1 MLGVDKEVKYVY
13 TPTFCSLSKK
23 SGQWHFPP
31 NWEGNEVA
39 AQGAGHWEGRGLVTA
54 PALVQTSGAA
64 EGAVE
69 GGGPAVEV
77 RDERAVGVGEVHRG
91 PPRFPS
97 LGPEGVHA
105 RVLGEGQ
112 RGGSASASASGVGR
126 CEAGGRRRGGRSR
139 VHA

>member
-13 TPTFCSLSKK
+13 TPTFACSLLKK
-23 SGQWHFPP
+23 SGQWHFSWGKP

-77 RDERAVGVGEVHRG
+77 RDERAVGVGEVH
-91 PPRFPS
+91 
-97 LGPEGVHA
+97 
-105 RVLGEGQ
+105 
-112 RGGSASASASGVGR
+112 
-126 CEAGGRRRGGRSR
+126 
-139 VHA
+139 